1 MKTEAVVL
9 RGVWGRWGFAC
20 AEGLLG
26 PTAPCSMELWF
37 GPASPSEGL
46 RELSPPHTQ
55 DWLLCL
61 KLPEENSCCT
71 VLLLSWEMLTWN
83 PLAVVVQLVRRSLLW
98 LLADLGAGVGWAGG
112 EQPLPSFLGSPG
124 MDVGFQFP
132 PLVWKFRA
140 GLQREQ
146 VRTDYKV
153 PVEFFKVFRFF
164 LSFHPISW
172 SYSVHSLVNNS
183 GKPQAAKSDPCI
195 FSDAE
200 GI

>member
-1 MKTEAVVL
+1 MKTNAVVL
-9 RGVWGRWGFAC
+9 RDVWGRWGFAC

-26 PTAPCSMELWF
+26 PHCPVLHRNVVWARWPL
-37 GPASPSEGL
+37 GGAEGAVA
-46 RELSPPHTQ
+46 PHTQ

-98 LLADLGAGVGWAGG
+98 LLGDLGGGVGWAGG

-146 VRTDYKV
+146 LRTDYKV
-153 PVEFFKVFRFF
+153 PVEFIKVFRGFF
-164 LSFHPISW
+164 
-172 SYSVHSLVNNS
+172 
-183 GKPQAAKSDPCI
+183 
-195 FSDAE
+195 
-200 GI
+200 